1 MVIWN
6 AIDLKTMWEKK
17 FSGSI
22 DKEFCEISLGVLGT
36 ISIGFDP
43 FWGEIF
49 EPQNLKRCL
58 QHANDFSGVSECD
71 YVIAPIKCAHAVFAD
86 PVGKPKQGCSTSFLK
101 NICP

>member
-6 AIDLKTMWEKK
+6 HIDSKTRCEKK

-36 ISIGFDP
+36 IFIGFDP

-49 EPQNLKRCL
+49 EPQNLWRCL
-58 QHANDFSGVSECD
+58 QHLNTRKRMVQTDVPDS
-71 YVIAPIKCAHAVFAD
+71 PHA
-86 PVGKPKQGCSTSFLK
+86 
-101 NICP
+101 